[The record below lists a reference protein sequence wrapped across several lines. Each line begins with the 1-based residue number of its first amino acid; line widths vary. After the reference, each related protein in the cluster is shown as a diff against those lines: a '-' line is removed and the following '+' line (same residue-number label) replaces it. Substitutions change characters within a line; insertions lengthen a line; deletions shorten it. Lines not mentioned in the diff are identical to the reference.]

1 MNNLREQIRKEALR
15 LHEDAELTFKAHFV
29 AAEKWENLNL
39 CLGIPSIVLSVM
51 AGSLALSKIVPYFE
65 ILAGIFGFAA
75 ATFTALL
82 TFLKPIDRY
91 EKHSKCG
98 NRYLA
103 LRNDIRRFF
112 EIELYTD
119 KLESELKENLD
130 TLISTKKKLD
140 VESPLIPSWAYRKA
154 KERIKSGETEHA
166 VDKDAK
172 K

>member
-1 MNNLREQIRKEALR
+1 MNDLKEQLRKESLR
-15 LHEDAELTFKAHFV
+15 LHEDTEHTFKAHFV
-29 AAEKWENLNL
+29 TAEKWENLNL

-91 EKHSKCG
+91 EKRLKCG

-103 LRNDIRRFF
+103 LRNDMRRFF

-119 KLESELKENLD
+119 KSDNELKAFLD
-130 TLISTKKKLD
+130 TLISKKKELD
-140 VESPLIPSWAYRKA
+140 VESPLILNWAYKKA
-154 KERIKSGETEHA
+154 KERIKSGEAEYE